1 MIFQYM
7 AGKTSERLEI
17 TPKAHPK
24 KKGSHSMGKVKN
36 RGSEASILEA
46 MADGVIV
53 LGMDGTILSV
63 NPALTEMTG
72 YRKEEIVGRN
82 AFELISEMVGSID
95 SQRIH
100 DVLHSTIQGAIT
112 PQTEFLMIARNGIKV
127 PLSVTVSFIRDESG
141 NPESVVA
148 TLRDMTEKKNIQE
161 AYKNLIDYS
170 LQGIA
175 LFQDGRIIF
184 ANDALSN
191 IFGYTIEEI
200 KEFSAAAI
208 DRIIYPED
216 RMLLKERLKARLEGK
231 PAPTNYEFRILRKNG
246 NVGWVEVS
254 SNSITYQSRPAIQV
268 TVFDISGQKRA
279 EEELQLRMD
288 QLVILHN
295 ASQEVVQAGF
305 DLEKMYSAIHR
316 ATSRLMPAE
325 AFVIS
330 LYNERKKEIEA
341 VYLIDKGGRW
351 PSEKVRW
358 GEGLSGKIISTGRYI
373 LLNDVPEQEIES
385 IVRFGHPESVRSIL
399 AVPMRLGEKVVGMI
413 ATESYSPNA
422 FDEEDRVLLEMLGAH
437 TAAVLH
443 NVTLFEE
450 IRESNLTLEF
460 INDLMSHDLTNINQV
475 TLGYLDFLKET
486 ELSEKQRTF
495 VETILY
501 STHRNMRLIGNVRK
515 LWESSRVSP
524 KSIDVDKCIR
534 VAMEEI
540 NIFPGK
546 KVKLNYTP
554 KPYFALADEFLIDV
568 VGNLIDNAIKF
579 DSSEEVIIDISVI
592 EEGDKCRISVADRGK
607 GIPDAYKN
615 TIFSR
620 LERLEKGVRGTGL
633 GLHLVKTIVSLYG
646 GEVWVE
652 NNNPTGSIFN
662 IRLPRFKNR

>member
-1 MIFQYM
+1 MT
-7 AGKTSERLEI
+7 GKARVRSKIKPRI
-17 TPKAHPK
+17 HPK
-24 KKGSHSMGKVKN
+24 KKGSHSTGRIKK
-36 RGSEASILEA
+36 RGIEASILEA

-53 LGMDGTILSV
+53 LDMDGTVLSV

-72 YRKEEIVGRN
+72 YRKEEMVGRN
-82 AFELISEMVGSID
+82 ALELISGMVRDID

-100 DVLHSTIQGAIT
+100 DALRSTLQGVIT
-112 PQTEFLMIARNGIKV
+112 PQTEFLMIARNGNEI
-127 PLSVTVSFIRDESG
+127 PLSVTAFFIRDESD
-141 NPESVVA
+141 NPISVVA
-148 TLRDMTEKKNIQE
+148 TLKDMTEKKHLQE
-161 AYKNLIDYS
+161 AYKNLIGHS

-184 ANDALSN
+184 ANDALST

-200 KEFSAAAI
+200 EEFSATAI

-216 RMLLKERLKARLEGK
+216 RMLLRERLKARLEGK
-231 PAPTNYEFRILRKNG
+231 PTPTNYEFRILRKNG
-246 NVGWVEVS
+246 YVGWVEVS
-254 SNSITYQSRPAIQV
+254 SNNITYRGKPAIQV
-268 TVFDISGQKRA
+268 TAFDISGRKKA
-279 EEELQLRMD
+279 EEELKRRMD

-295 ASQEVVQAGF
+295 AGQEVVQAGF

-330 LYNERKKEIEA
+330 LYDERKKEIEA

-351 PSEKVRW
+351 PSGKVRW
-358 GEGLSGKIISTGRYI
+358 GEGLSGKVISTGRYI

-413 ATESYSPNA
+413 ATESYSPDA
-422 FDEEDRVLLEMLGAH
+422 FDGEDRVLLEMLGAH
-437 TAAVLH
+437 AAAVLH

-450 IRESNLTLEF
+450 IKESNLTLEF

-486 ELSEKQRTF
+486 ELSEKQRRF

-501 STHRNMRLIGNVRK
+501 STRRNMRLIENVKK

-524 KSIDVDKCIR
+524 NPIDVDKCIR
-534 VAMEEI
+534 AAMEEI

-554 KPYFALADEFLIDV
+554 KAYFAIADEFLIDV
-568 VGNLIDNAIKF
+568 VGNLIDNAMKF
-579 DSSEEVIIDISVI
+579 DSSEEVVIDISVT
-592 EEGDKCRISVADRGK
+592 EEGDKCRVSVADRGK

-662 IRLPRFKNR
+662 IRLPRVKNR

>member
-1 MIFQYM
+1 MT
-7 AGKTSERLEI
+7 GKARVRSKI
-17 TPKAHPK
+17 KPKIRPK
-24 KKGSHSMGKVKN
+24 KKGSHPTGRIKK
-36 RGSEASILEA
+36 RGIEALILEV

-53 LGMDGTILSV
+53 LDMDGTVLSV

-72 YRKEEIVGRN
+72 YRKEEMVGRN
-82 AFELISEMVGSID
+82 ALELISGMVRDID

-100 DVLHSTIQGAIT
+100 DALRSTLQGVIT
-112 PQTEFLMIARNGIKV
+112 PQTEFLMIARNGNEI
-127 PLSVTVSFIRDESG
+127 PLSVTAFFIRDESG
-141 NPESVVA
+141 NPISVVA
-148 TLRDMTEKKNIQE
+148 TLKDMTEKKHLQE
-161 AYKNLIDYS
+161 AYKNLIDHS

-184 ANDALSN
+184 ANDALST

-200 KEFSAAAI
+200 EEFSATAI

-216 RMLLKERLKARLEGK
+216 RMLLRERLKARLEGK
-231 PAPTNYEFRILRKNG
+231 PTPTNYEFRILRKNG
-246 NVGWVEVS
+246 YVGWVEVS
-254 SNSITYQSRPAIQV
+254 SNNITYRGKPAIQV
-268 TVFDISGQKRA
+268 TAFDISGRKKA
-279 EEELQLRMD
+279 EEELKRRMD

-295 ASQEVVQAGF
+295 AGQEVVQAGF

-330 LYNERKKEIEA
+330 LYDERKKEIEA

-351 PSEKVRW
+351 PSGKVRW
-358 GEGLSGKIISTGRYI
+358 GEGLSGKVISTGRYI

-413 ATESYSPNA
+413 ATESYSPDA
-422 FDEEDRVLLEMLGAH
+422 FDGEDRVLLEMLGAH
-437 TAAVLH
+437 AAAVLH

-450 IRESNLTLEF
+450 IKESNLTLEF

-486 ELSEKQRTF
+486 ELSEKQRRF

-501 STHRNMRLIGNVRK
+501 STRRNMRLIENVKK

-524 KSIDVDKCIR
+524 KPIDVDKCIR
-534 VAMEEI
+534 AAMEEI

-554 KPYFALADEFLIDV
+554 KAYFALADEFLIDV
-568 VGNLIDNAIKF
+568 VGNLIDNAMKF
-579 DSSEEVIIDISVI
+579 DSSEEVVIDISVS
-592 EEGDKCRISVADRGK
+592 EEGDKCRVSVADRGK

-662 IRLPRFKNR
+662 IRLPRVKNR